1 MRNTPTSIRGI
12 IIPASWDTDGSILT
26 TAIVTFDE
34 DTFAVADTDS
44 GRALAHHLR
53 KTVTATGCINIQG
66 SSKTI
71 QVADFFIHGPD
82 DTVQH
87 TNQ

>member
-1 MRNTPTSIRGI
+1 MENTPTSISGI

-44 GRALAHHLR
+44 GRVLAHHLR
-53 KTVTATGCINIQG
+53 QTVTATGWIDIQG

-71 QVADFFIHGPD
+71 QVENFFIHGPD
-82 DTVQH
+82 DVAQR

>member
-1 MRNTPTSIRGI
+1 MENTPTAIKGI

-44 GRALAHHLR
+44 GRALARHLR
-53 KTVTATGCINIQG
+53 RTVTATGLINIQG
-66 SSKTI
+66 TSKTI
-71 QVADFFIHGPD
+71 QVENFFIHGPD
-82 DTVQH
+82 DPAQCS
-87 TNQ
+87 NQ

>member
-1 MRNTPTSIRGI
+1 MENTLTSIRGI

-44 GRALAHHLR
+44 GRTLACHLR
-53 KTVTATGCINIQG
+53 QTVTATGCISIQG

-71 QVADFFIHGPD
+71 QVEDFFIHGPD
-82 DTVQH
+82 DAVQH
-87 TNQ
+87 PNQ